1 MPQETNR
8 FLTAR
13 TPQPEGPKIELDPD
27 YPAWRY
33 HSDGRSKMVRSIVED
48 EALEDG
54 WGKKY
59 VVIDDQPAKDAAAV
73 LEGPQA
79 AFYRTIGRLTEENEK
94 LTAENMALKSTVQDS
109 ADAKKLTDLQ
119 SKFDIAERARKN
131 LQSRVDAFEAAKI
144 AAKKAAKE
152 NRTAAADETSPAE
165 IPVLELAAQAR
176 DAGLD
181 HY

>member
-13 TPQPEGPKIELDPD
+13 SPQTEGPKAAVDPD

-33 HSDGRSKMVRSIVED
+33 HTDGRSIMVKSIVED
-48 EALEDG
+48 EALGAG
-54 WGKKY
+54 WGKQY

-79 AFYRTIGRLTEENEK
+79 AFYRTINKLTTENEN
-94 LTAENMALKSTVQDS
+94 LTAENMRLKNLVEDS
-109 ADAKKLTDLQ
+109 ADTKKLLDLQ
-119 SKFDIAERARKN
+119 SKFDISERARKN
-131 LQSRVDAFEAAKI
+131 LQTRVDQFEVAKA

-152 NRTAAADETSPAE
+152 NKAALVEGTEMAE
-165 IPVLELAAQAR
+165 VPVLESVAAE
-176 DAGLD
+176 
-181 HY
+181 